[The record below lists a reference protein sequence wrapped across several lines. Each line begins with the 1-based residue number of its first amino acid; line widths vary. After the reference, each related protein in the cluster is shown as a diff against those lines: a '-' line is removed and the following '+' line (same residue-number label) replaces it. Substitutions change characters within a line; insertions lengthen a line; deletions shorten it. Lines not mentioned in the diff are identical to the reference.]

1 MEKWE
6 KNMKRKRAL
15 ANVIIV
21 SDDDEALE
29 DEVDTSGEEVDTATS
44 SVTVLKRRRVYHL
57 IDESDED

>member
-1 MEKWE
+1 
-6 KNMKRKRAL
+6 MKRKRAL